1 MSICPRWRKTSA
13 FATAKDE
20 ALFAAVVALN
30 FEAVVETYD
39 RHAGALGSLALLT
52 IEDVEFAKDAVV
64 MTFVTLWRTPA
75 SIDLEEQS
83 LRAALAG
90 SVYTHCARA
99 REMRGGPGQQAKTCW
114 NSQPTAQ
121 ANFLLPSRTQRDL
134 LGLVLLGE
142 HSHRQAACRVGLSEE
157 IAAKMITAAIEQHR
171 LQRLFDLVD
180 FERIVAV

>member
-1 MSICPRWRKTSA
+1 MSICPKWRKTST

-20 ALFAAVVALN
+20 ALFAAVAALD

-39 RHAGALGSLALLT
+39 RHASALGSLALIT

-83 LRAALAG
+83 LRSALAG
-90 SVYTHCARA
+90 NIYTHCTHE
-99 REMRGGPGQQAKTCW
+99 REMRGVPEQQAKTCW
-114 NSQPTAQ
+114 NSQPTDQ
-121 ANFLLPSRTQRDL
+121 ANFLLPSRAQRDL

-142 HSHRQAACRVGLSEE
+142 HSQRQAACRVGLSEE
-157 IAAKMITAAIEQHR
+157 IAAEMITAAIEHHR

-180 FERIVAV
+180 IERIVAV